1 MSNPSPL
8 QYATAGYD
16 FAVIANAPPAST
28 SQIISDIRLYE
39 NTDFKQSFLPS
50 LDTSFGA
57 VNTGKLIGRNN
68 SIATLTEQ
76 QIAVNNSTRNAF
88 TEAKDTYTRQG
99 EINEWQAQNKL
110 DTLFFLQILFLFFV
124 IIIALL
130 YLRQAMILGNTAVY
144 WTIGFLLVVVIGV
157 LWNRVSYTN
166 LNRDSRYW
174 NRRYISTN
182 TATTANQCS
191 N

>member
-1 MSNPSPL
+1 MSSPSPL

-16 FAVIANAPPAST
+16 FAVIANAPPAAT
-28 SQIISDIRLYE
+28 SQIVADIKQYE

-76 QIAVNNSTRNAF
+76 QIAENNSTRNAF
-88 TEAKDTYTRQG
+88 AKAKDTYTRQG

-110 DTLFFLQILFLFFV
+110 DTLFFLQILFLYFVV
-124 IIIALL
+124 IIVLL
-130 YLRQAMILGNTAVY
+130 YLRQAMILGSTAVY
-144 WTIGFLLVVVIGV
+144 GTIGVLLVVVIGV

-166 LNRDSRYW
+166 LSRDSRYW
-174 NRRYISTN
+174 NRRYITTN
-182 TATTANQCS
+182 KATSSNQCT